1 MTHYARG
8 LLAVFF
14 VAILGCAQSEEIPN
28 DPGPGPAG
36 ASAGEAG
43 GGGQEA
49 TAGSSGQAGGAGGDS
64 SPASGSAGSTG
75 TAGSAGGAGPE
86 AGNGGSLG
94 AAGHG
99 GSGPAGHGGSAGSG
113 SAVGKGGTT
122 GTAGSP
128 GHGGATGLAGAGA
141 GGRAAAAPTFTQVY
155 TTILTTYCDGGSCH
169 NPGTKGSVNFAS
181 QSTAYNTLKS
191 FVVAGNGAGSKLYS
205 LVNTGK
211 MPDKEPKLSAANIAL
226 IKAWID
232 AGALN
237 N

>member
-1 MTHYARG
+1 
-8 LLAVFF
+8 
-14 VAILGCAQSEEIPN
+14 
-28 DPGPGPAG
+28 
-36 ASAGEAG
+36 
-43 GGGQEA
+43 
-49 TAGSSGQAGGAGGDS
+49 
-64 SPASGSAGSTG
+64 
-75 TAGSAGGAGPE
+75 
-86 AGNGGSLG
+86 
-94 AAGHG
+94 
-99 GSGPAGHGGSAGSG
+99 
-113 SAVGKGGTT
+113 
-122 GTAGSP
+122 
-128 GHGGATGLAGAGA
+128 
-141 GGRAAAAPTFTQVY
+141 VY